1 MNPPLLQVEGL
12 TVSFVNGRR
21 SVRALDDVGFT
32 LDRGRTLGM
41 VGESGC
47 GKSLTAL
54 SIMRLLPSPPAR
66 MDGGRIVLTTGGAGR
81 DLAALPQSGR
91 AIRAVGGAQIGMI
104 FQEPMTALDPA
115 YTIGEQIREGLV
127 AHRRVSTQ
135 AANRRALELL
145 TMVGVPAPE
154 QRLRQ
159 YPHELSGG
167 LRQRATIA
175 IALACDPALLIA
187 DEPTTGLDVTIQTQV
202 LALMRD
208 MQARLGMAILF
219 ITHDMGVIAEMA
231 DDVIVMYLGR
241 IVEYGPVRL
250 VLEQPAHPYTRGL
263 IASIPTLGT
272 PRGHRLEPIQG
283 VVPSAAAMP
292 AGCRFND
299 RCPYAQAICREQEP
313 PVQTLVGGQHAA
325 CWFAGA
331 LP

>member
-1 MNPPLLQVEGL
+1 MSAPLLQVEQL
-12 TVSFVNGRR
+12 AVSFVNGRR
-21 SVRALDDVGFT
+21 SVRALDDVSVT

-54 SIMRLLPSPPAR
+54 AIMRLLPSPPAQ
-66 MDGGRIVLTTGGAGR
+66 MDGGRIVLTIEGQSR

-91 AIRAVGGAQIGMI
+91 AIRAVRGAQIGMI

-115 YTIGEQIREGLV
+115 YTIGNQIREGLI
-127 AHRRVSTQ
+127 AHRGVAKE
-135 AANRRALELL
+135 AANGRALELL

-241 IVEYGPVRL
+241 IVEFGPVSL

-263 IASIPTLGT
+263 IASIPTLTT
-272 PRGHRLEPIQG
+272 PRDHRLSPIHG
-283 VVPSAAAMP
+283 VVPSPAAMP

-299 RCPYAQAICREQEP
+299 RCPHAQAICRQQEP
-313 PVQTLVGGQHAA
+313 PQQTLVGGQSAA
-325 CWFAGA
+325 CWFAGE